1 MNTLNKDNTIC
12 QQNYCT
18 GCQACENICPKQAIS
33 MKENE
38 YGFLY
43 PTIQQDKCINCNLCR
58 NVCSN
63 ISRIQKNKY
72 IKTLA
77 LQSKDN
83 YLIKKS
89 SSGGMFV
96 ELAKFVLNKGGVV
109 FGCAMERV
117 EDGFDVKHI
126 YIEDAKDLYKLQGSK
141 YVQSRIGNTIKD
153 AKEFLDKG
161 RFVLYS
167 GTPCQIAGLK
177 AYLKQDYDKLLTVD
191 LSCEGT
197 PSLNIFND
205 YIKYLEKNVIKS
217 KIVDFKF
224 RSKKHF
230 GWSTSGFVAIYKK
243 GNKIKEK
250 ILPQNLSSYFSYFLS
265 GSILQERCFS
275 CKFTGLKRQSDI
287 TIADAWGIEKEY
299 PELIK
304 KKFNKK
310 RGISLVLINS
320 SKGSAIFE
328 KIKHDLISEE
338 IDINR
343 LRKYNHPFR
352 HPSIKPANKET
363 IIQIYKKEG
372 YIGIDNKFKQDLG
385 NKYYYCVLKNHTPEF
400 IKNIIKFFKPKQ
412 EKVDCLLLT
421 WYNWKNYGSVL
432 TAYALYKV
440 IKDFGYS
447 VKQIQAFEPIGYAKS
462 FANKY
467 FEQTN
472 LCVNNKCF
480 SRLNN
485 LSETFIVGADNQLDY
500 GALGIDVF
508 RNLLNFADKN
518 SKKLLISG
526 SFGSWNWNEN
536 EKTMK
541 ILKNLYQ
548 RFDFVSVRENIA
560 QQKMKE
566 VFNIDVEWFMDPV
579 FFLKKDEYLK
589 LAESA
594 FKHDYSNSIMSYIL
608 YPNREAD
615 KIIQYLN
622 KDDKYKINYFKGNQ
636 AAPFHEKDKS
646 KSVEN
651 WIKSILTS
659 KYIVT
664 DSFHCVAFC
673 IILNRPVICIKN
685 ACDISRFLS
694 TFEKF
699 KIDMPIYSSFEDYL
713 SQKVSYNQLDW
724 EVINKNIEK
733 ERRAVLKIIQKELEK
748 PMFKTVEHFDI
759 ENLFLQYRKGYY
771 KMQDVGYRKNA
782 FLFKILIK
790 PFIIPIVRFFKYRNL
805 QK

>member
-117 EDGFDVKHI
+117 EEGFDVKHI
-126 YIEDAKDLYKLQGSK
+126 YIEDEKDLYKLQGSK
-141 YVQSRIGNTIKD
+141 YVQSRIGNTIKE

-177 AYLKQDYDKLLTVD
+177 AYLKQDYENLLTVD
-191 LSCEGT
+191 LSCTGT
-197 PSLNIFND
+197 PSLKIFND
-205 YIKYLEKNVIKS
+205 YIKFLENQFRKKIIK
-217 KIVDFKF
+217 FEF
-224 RSKKHF
+224 R
-230 GWSTSGFVAIYKK
+230 
-243 GNKIKEK
+243 NKEK
-250 ILPQNLSSYFSYFLS
+250 MGWRCGNALLTFENGKQKIIYNNSSYLNLF
-265 GSILQERCFS
+265 INKNLQKESCQI
-275 CKFTGLKRQSDI
+275 CKFSGLNRISDV
-287 TIADAWGIEKEY
+287 TVADAWGIDIEY
-299 PELIK
+299 PELLK
-304 KKFNKK
+304 NKFNKNN
-310 RGISLVLINS
+310 GISLVLFNTEQAE
-320 SKGSAIFE
+320 KFFD
-328 KIKHDLISEE
+328 KIKNNFIKHKVDISK
-338 IDINR
+338 
-343 LRKYNHPFR
+343 LLKYNNPLNFKKNIR
-352 HPSIKPANKET
+352 IST
-363 IIQIYKKEG
+363 IYLNEYKKLG
-372 YIGIDNKFKQDLG
+372 YNGIEKLFHKNLG
-385 NKYYYCVLKNHTPEF
+385 SKYYYNILVNYTPQF
-400 IKNIIKFFKPKQ
+400 VKNIVKLFLPKQ

-472 LCVNNKCF
+472 LCVNNKYF

-508 RNLLNFADKN
+508 RNLLNFADMN

-724 EVINKNIEK
+724 EVINKNIEE

-748 PMFKTVEHFDI
+748 PMFKTDEHFDI